1 MNAPLVWSICGLL
14 VGGAWGWTDW
24 MPAGRNITRPH
35 PSKAGKGELLPAP
48 IPLTDPALDGPGG
61 TQLRLLERIG
71 SASRADM
78 VALSQE
84 LFSGKPDFYTVSLLW
99 ERWIELD
106 PEGGFR
112 ALLAGELVQEDR
124 MNQVWGYLA
133 KWSVKDPDTA
143 IARALALPESYD
155 QNIAF
160 SRISRALAAARPA
173 DFFRQYV
180 ELSKR
185 DDASYCVEA
194 AARNLAATDPLAFAR
209 LLEDPAGYGLG
220 GAEQTKA
227 WQGLASGWA
236 RIDPQAALDFFR
248 KVVDPENRNL
258 GLNKIAQQVIAR
270 DPDLAAV
277 LCKEAG
283 GGKESIQKA
292 AEALALINPD
302 AALAWLK
309 KNFPGESASA
319 ASVVARNHLPRT
331 AGSAVDFMV
340 RHAEVLFSQGKVGLD
355 PFSRWS
361 VDDPAAALILT
372 DQIGDA
378 GVRANARAVLLD
390 FMAVSSPQEAIQAA
404 TDGPERVRIFHS
416 AVESW
421 AKQDLTAASRWLTA
435 QPAGL
440 DRDSAIAGLLNVTL
454 SVEPESALPWAVAIS
469 LPSERVNKLAWVLR
483 RTGRQTEEVVIPI
496 LQELSIPPEEVTEI
510 LNGLKS
516 GDPQK

>member
-1 MNAPLVWSICGLL
+1 
-14 VGGAWGWTDW
+14 
-24 MPAGRNITRPH
+24 MPAAKNITEPH
-35 PSKAGKGELLPAP
+35 PSRTGKGEFLRAP
-48 IPLTDPALDGPGG
+48 VPLTDAALDGPGG

-112 ALLAGELVQEDR
+112 ALLAGELTGEDR
-124 MNQVWGYLA
+124 MTQVWDYLG

-143 IARALALPESYD
+143 IARALALPENYD
-155 QNIAF
+155 QTGAF
-160 SRISRALAAARPA
+160 SRIVNALVTTRPA
-173 DFFRQYV
+173 DFFRHYA
-180 ELSKR
+180 ELSKLG
-185 DDASYCVEA
+185 AAQNSVGA
-194 AARNLAATDPLAFAR
+194 AASHLAATDPRALAK
-209 LLEDPAGYGLG
+209 LLEDPARFDMGDP
-220 GAEQTKA
+220 EQAQA

-248 KVVDPENRNL
+248 TVVDPENRNL

-277 LCKEAG
+277 ICKEAG
-283 GGKESIQKA
+283 GGKESIQKV
-292 AEALALINPD
+292 AEALALTNPD

-309 KNFPGESASA
+309 KYFPGESAPA
-319 ASVVARNHLPRT
+319 ASVVARNHIPRT

-340 RHAEVLFSQGKVGLD
+340 RHAEVLFSQGKLAME
-355 PFSRWS
+355 PLSRWS

-372 DQIGDA
+372 DKIGDE
-378 GVRANARAVLLD
+378 GVRMNARALLLD
-390 FMAVSSPQEAIQAA
+390 LMAVSSPQEAIQAA
-404 TDGPERVRIFHS
+404 AAGPERVRILRG
-416 AVESW
+416 AVENW

-435 QPAGL
+435 QPAGAE
-440 DRDSAIAGLLNVTL
+440 RDSAISGLLSVAL
-454 SVEPESALPWAVAIS
+454 RVEPDSALPWAITVS
-469 LPSERVNKLAWVLR
+469 DKSERVDNLAWVLR
-483 RTGRQTEEVVIPI
+483 RTGRQTEEVVVPI
-496 LQELSIPPEEVTEI
+496 LQELAIPPEEISEV

-516 GDPQK
+516 VDPFK

>member
-1 MNAPLVWSICGLL
+1 
-14 VGGAWGWTDW
+14 
-24 MPAGRNITRPH
+24 
-35 PSKAGKGELLPAP
+35 
-48 IPLTDPALDGPGG
+48 
-61 TQLRLLERIG
+61 
-71 SASRADM
+71 
-78 VALSQE
+78 
-84 LFSGKPDFYTVSLLW
+84 
-99 ERWIELD
+99 
-106 PEGGFR
+106 
-112 ALLAGELVQEDR
+112 
-124 MNQVWGYLA
+124 
-133 KWSVKDPDTA
+133 
-143 IARALALPESYD
+143 
-155 QNIAF
+155 
-160 SRISRALAAARPA
+160 
-173 DFFRQYV
+173 
-180 ELSKR
+180 
-185 DDASYCVEA
+185 
-194 AARNLAATDPLAFAR
+194 
-209 LLEDPAGYGLG
+209 
-220 GAEQTKA
+220 
-227 WQGLASGWA
+227 
-236 RIDPQAALDFFR
+236 
-248 KVVDPENRNL
+248 
-258 GLNKIAQQVIAR
+258 
-270 DPDLAAV
+270 
-277 LCKEAG
+277 
-283 GGKESIQKA
+283 
-292 AEALALINPD
+292 
-302 AALAWLK
+302 
-309 KNFPGESASA
+309 
-319 ASVVARNHLPRT
+319 VVARNYIPRT

-372 DQIGDA
+372 DQIGDE

-404 TDGPERVRIFHS
+404 TDGPERVRILHS

>member
-1 MNAPLVWSICGLL
+1 MNSPLVWSICGLL
-14 VGGAWGWTDW
+14 VGGAWGWTDR
-24 MPAGRNITRPH
+24 MPAGKNITEPH
-35 PSKAGKGELLPAP
+35 PSRTGKGELLRAP
-48 IPLTDPALDGPGG
+48 VPLTDAALDGPGG

-71 SASRADM
+71 SASRGEM

-84 LFSGKPDFYTVSLLW
+84 LFSGKPDPYTVSILW

-106 PEGGFR
+106 SEGGFR
-112 ALLAGELVQEDR
+112 ALLAGELTGEDR
-124 MNQVWGYLA
+124 MTQVWGYLG

-173 DFFRQYV
+173 DFFRQYA

-194 AARNLAATDPLAFAR
+194 AARNLAATDPLAFAK

-220 GAEQTKA
+220 DSEQTKA

-236 RIDPQAALDFFR
+236 GIDSQAALDFFR
-248 KVVDPENRNL
+248 TVVDPVNRNL

-277 LCKEAG
+277 ICKEAG

-292 AEALALINPD
+292 AEVLALTNPD

-309 KNFPGESASA
+309 NNFPGESASA
-319 ASVVARNHLPRT
+319 ASVVARNHIPRT
-331 AGSAVDFMV
+331 AESAVDFMV
-340 RHAEVLFSQGKVGLD
+340 RHADVIFSQGKVAMETL
-355 PFSRWS
+355 SRWS

-372 DQIGDA
+372 DKIGDE
-378 GVRANARAVLLD
+378 GVRANARAMLLD
-390 FMAVSSPQEAIQAA
+390 LMVVSSPQEAIQAA
-404 TDGPERVRIFHS
+404 AAGPERVRILRG
-416 AVESW
+416 AVENW

-435 QPAGL
+435 QPAGA
-440 DRDSAIAGLLNVTL
+440 DRDSAISGLLNVTL
-454 SVEPESALPWAVAIS
+454 RVEPDSALPWAVAIS
-469 LPSERVNKLAWVLR
+469 DPSERVNKLAWVLR

-496 LQELSIPPEEVTEI
+496 LQERSIPPEEITEI

-516 GDPQK
+516 VDPVK